1 MSKKAPQVS
10 RLTAQGAK
18 PKTVKTTG
26 KAAAAAANSRA
37 NGKAKKQ
44 ADLNLSFDLEHL
56 DELAEELLGDK
67 KKLTAAQKVQR
78 KKLEEYLAKELGD
91 SDESCEDDSDEEQS
105 GDGSDGDSADSND
118 YTEYTL
124 NVTSPSSS
132 DASPPPSA
140 KGAPKSVAARP
151 TDRKRSHLL
160 MSDAASDDNNNKP
173 AAARRVSPAPAAA
186 AAPRK
191 QRRSLEQT
199 EPVNKP
205 GVAPYCPLVVRKSLP
220 ASTAAKSCPLPE
232 NRKSLPPGE
241 PNSCPLPP
249 KKTKVSPRVDNDRP
263 STSKEVKQE
272 PKEEA
277 PKEVHKTNSIEE
289 GRRILQWII
298 NPVKPDDF
306 FSDFWEKNAC
316 LVQRKNPKFF
326 SELISFQMID
336 EMLIR
341 HHLEFTTN
349 IDVTSYTDG
358 KRETLNPEGR
368 AKPPTVW
375 GFYGDGCSIRIL
387 NPSTYLAGLRQVC
400 SMLQEFFHC
409 LVGANVYLTPPNSQG
424 FAPHYDD
431 IEAFVLQVEGRKRW
445 RLYRPLQPA
454 DVLARESSGNYSQE
468 QLGEPILDEVLE
480 AGDILYF
487 PRGTVHQ
494 AITDKDQHSL
504 HITLSVYQQQAYA
517 NLMEQLMPHVLQR
530 AVKQSL
536 TMRRGLPLHT
546 WQNLGLVH
554 GGTQSRTR
562 GHLIRDVQEMV
573 QKYLVPTE
581 TEIDWAVDQVA
592 KKFQHEALPPTI
604 LPEEKVRTVF
614 GSSSGLD
621 AKGYSL
627 CDYELTDQTSIR
639 LLRANIL
646 RLVANEGSL
655 RIYFYVDN
663 ALEYC
668 KYEANFMEIEAAE
681 AGAVETLIKA
691 YPAYIKV
698 SLLPLKSADRR
709 IEVATALWERG
720 LLMTEK
726 PFK

>member
-1 MSKKAPQVS
+1 PPPAKKA
-10 RLTAQGAK
+10 
-18 PKTVKTTG
+18 
-26 KAAAAAANSRA
+26 
-37 NGKAKKQ
+37 
-44 ADLNLSFDLEHL
+44 
-56 DELAEELLGDK
+56 
-67 KKLTAAQKVQR
+67 
-78 KKLEEYLAKELGD
+78 
-91 SDESCEDDSDEEQS
+91 
-105 GDGSDGDSADSND
+105 
-118 YTEYTL
+118 
-124 NVTSPSSS
+124 
-132 DASPPPSA
+132 
-140 KGAPKSVAARP
+140 APKSLAARP
-151 TDRKRSHLL
+151 TDRKRNSL
-160 MSDAASDDNNNKP
+160 SANNDANNNDNEP
-173 AAARRVSPAPAAA
+173 AKSV
-186 AAPRK
+186 PRK
-191 QRRSLEQT
+191 KRRSLEQT
-199 EPVNKP
+199 EPVYEDGK
-205 GVAPYCPLVVRKSLP
+205 APYCPLVVRKSLP
-220 ASTAAKSCPLPE
+220 AATVGNSRPLPESRKSLATGEAKSC
-232 NRKSLPPGE
+232 SLPPE
-241 PNSCPLPP
+241 A
-249 KKTKVSPRVDNDRP
+249 KVSARVDDEMP
-263 STSKEVKQE
+263 TTSTSTKQIKQE
-272 PKEEA
+272 ATVEA
-277 PKEVHKTNSIEE
+277 PKDVHKSNSIEE
-289 GRRILQWII
+289 GRRILQWIM

-341 HHLEFTTN
+341 NHLEFTTN

-424 FAPHYDD
+424 FAPHFDD
-431 IEAFVLQVEGRKRW
+431 IEAFVLQIEGRKRW
-445 RLYRPLQPA
+445 RLYMPLQPA

-480 AGDILYF
+480 AGDVLYF

-517 NLMEQLMPHVLQR
+517 NLMEHLMPHVLQR

-536 TMRRGLPLHT
+536 AMRRGLPLHT

-554 GGTQSRTR
+554 ASGQSRTR
-562 GHLIRDVQEMV
+562 GLFIKDVQGMV

-604 LPEEKVRTVF
+604 LPEEKLRTVF
-614 GSSSGLD
+614 GSRSERD
-621 AKGYSL
+621 EKGYCI
-627 CDYELTDQTSIR
+627 CDYEFTDQTSIR

-646 RLVANEGSL
+646 RLVQTEDSL
-655 RIYFYVDN
+655 RIYYYVDN

-668 KYEANFMEIEAAE
+668 KYEANFMEIEPTE
-681 AGAVETLIKA
+681 GGAVETLIKA

-698 SLLPLKSADRR
+698 SLLPLKNADRR